1 MDKLNTEIEQ
11 FINKK
16 NNNQNENFVEYS
28 KISQRKNSILSP
40 IKRRNNCSFKV
51 NFEGD
56 LN

>member
-16 NNNQNENFVEYS
+16 NNNQKENVVEYS

-51 NFEGD
+51 NFEGY